1 MIKNKI
7 NDGKKIIRVIDTSFS
22 SFILEKIFEGYDNFD
37 EIVEIKK
44 DLGET
49 RLKAKNI
56 LKISRK
62 KIIFRNKFVITSS
75 VAFSWTRNRFLN
87 ILKFRKLQKNIFKK
101 ICFKKNHIYIGCK
114 TSTIMNVLP
123 KSNRILI
130 DHGFSDYNHKAN
142 KILISKKII
151 DIMKERIA
159 NLIGYPYMGLN
170 EDMNGYTVCKIP
182 KFSNNFIDM
191 QNLPINKIVKRFLSN
206 IKKKYPRINTIF
218 LLTKNWEANHYRNS
232 RTKIEY
238 DSINL
243 ELIKK
248 YVSKGQKFFIKFS
261 EFTILSNQTNSSFI
275 KKARLLGYHA
285 VDVDGHLKSCFKGM
299 IPAELLISKLKLKRV
314 ISRHSSTLH
323 NICHNTSIDCI
334 MDINPELQV
343 MNNCPKHYKIKLL
356 REFNDR
362 YSFNKLTG
370 GKVNIRPIHKLNF

>member
-1 MIKNKI
+1 MIQNKI

-101 ICFKKNHIYIGCK
+101 ICFKKNHIYIGCR

-130 DHGFSDYNHKAN
+130 DHGFSDYSHKAN

-151 DIMKERIA
+151 DFMKERIA
-159 NLIGYPYMGLN
+159 NLIGYPYISLD

-182 KFSNNFIDM
+182 KLSNNFIDM
-191 QNLPINKIVKRFLSN
+191 QNLPINKIVKRFLRN

-218 LLTKNWEANHYRNS
+218 LLTKDWENNRYKSS
-232 RTKIEY
+232 RTKIDY

-248 YVSKGQKFFIKFS
+248 YVSKGQKFFIKFH
-261 EFTILSNQTNSSFI
+261 EFTIISNQINSSFI

-285 VDVDGHLKSCFKGM
+285 VDVDSHLKTCFKGM
-299 IPAELLISKLKLKRV
+299 IPAELLISNLKLKRV
-314 ISRHSSTLH
+314 ISKYSSTLH
-323 NICHNTSIDCI
+323 NICHNTSLDCT

-343 MNNCPKHYKIKLL
+343 INKYPKYYKIQLL
-356 REFNDR
+356 KEFNER
-362 YSFNKLTG
+362 YSFNKSTG
-370 GKVNIRPIHKLNF
+370 GKVNIRPIHK

>member
-1 MIKNKI
+1 MIQNKI

-22 SFILEKIFEGYDNFD
+22 SFILEKIFEGYNNFD

-49 RLKAKNI
+49 RLQAKNI
-56 LKISRK
+56 LKISKK
-62 KIIFRNKFVITSS
+62 KIIFKNKFVITSS
-75 VAFSWTRNRFLN
+75 VTFSWTRNRFLN

-101 ICFKKNHIYIGCK
+101 ICFKKNHIYIGSK

-159 NLIGYPYMGLN
+159 NLIGYPYMSLN

-191 QNLPINKIVKRFLSN
+191 QNLPINKIVKNFFSN

-218 LLTKNWEANHYRNS
+218 LLTKNWEANHYKSS
-232 RTKIEY
+232 RTEIEY

-248 YVSKGQKFFIKFS
+248 YVSKGQKFFIKFH
-261 EFTILSNQTNSSFI
+261 EFTIRSNQTNSSFI
-275 KKARLLGYHA
+275 KKACLLGYHA
-285 VDVDGHLKSCFKGM
+285 VDIDSHLKTCFKGM
-299 IPAELLISKLKLKRV
+299 IPAELLISRLKLKRV
-314 ISRHSSTLH
+314 ISKYSSTLH
-323 NICHNTSIDCI
+323 NICHNTSLDCT

-343 MNNCPKHYKIKLL
+343 MNNYPKHYKIKLL
-356 REFNDR
+356 KEFNER

-370 GKVNIRPIHKLNF
+370 GKVNIRPIHK